1 MLKCI
6 VTTPRGKLPV
16 GLLLHYKILYD
27 IIILR
32 SQELQ
37 RLQVNIK
44 LSVCQSTNTWRRV
57 LKTRFVK
64 CRHLPLSQISQ
75 SMQKGMTDPGIE
87 SVKKL
92 KSTTLIIYYEI
103 LTKPLF
109 QNFDININIKIC
121 ILHLHSFCHR
131 LTDWHTCEYRRIQQQ
146 QKMAKPTTNI
156 KVFIK
161 PRPLLSFPGR
171 LCLNVM

>member
-16 GLLLHYKILYD
+16 GLLWHYKILYD

-57 LKTRFVK
+57 LKTRFVI
-64 CRHLPLSQISQ
+64 CRHLPISQISQ
-75 SMQKGMTDPGIE
+75 SMQKGKTDPVYKTKINNFNHILWNFDQTP
-87 SVKKL
+87 L
-92 KSTTLIIYYEI
+92 K
-103 LTKPLF
+103 
-109 QNFDININIKIC
+109 NFDININVKFC
-121 ILHLHSFCHR
+121 ILHFHPFCHR

-156 KVFIK
+156 
-161 PRPLLSFPGR
+161 
-171 LCLNVM
+171 

>member
-1 MLKCI
+1 MLKSI
-6 VTTPRGKLPV
+6 VTTPRGKLPD
-16 GLLLHYKILYD
+16 GLLWHYKIFYD

-75 SMQKGMTDPGIE
+75 SMQKGTTDPGIE
-87 SVKKL
+87 SVKTKINNFN
-92 KSTTLIIYYEI
+92 TYYEI

-109 QNFDININIKIC
+109 QNFDININIKFC
-121 ILHLHSFCHR
+121 ILHFHPFVTDW
-131 LTDWHTCEYRRIQQQ
+131 LTDTLVSTGECN
-146 QKMAKPTTNI
+146 TN
-156 KVFIK
+156 KKNGEAYNKHLGFY
-161 PRPLLSFPGR
+161 
-171 LCLNVM
+171 